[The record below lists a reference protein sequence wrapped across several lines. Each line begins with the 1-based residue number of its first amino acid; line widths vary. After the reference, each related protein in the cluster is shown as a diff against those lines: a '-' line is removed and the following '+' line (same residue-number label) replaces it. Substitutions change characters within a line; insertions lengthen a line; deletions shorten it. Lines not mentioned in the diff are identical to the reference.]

1 MNEREEKYS
10 LDYFKG
16 VFHTYAIQND
26 PGVNVG
32 YYFDINDFSIKN
44 TIEEALK
51 KEFCQFQEFDLE
63 FTEITQEDF
72 EELLN
77 RWLYSEFFPN
87 YKNYI
92 PTSTVTKQLVE
103 ELIICFKISSF
114 YKVLS
119 IKRQGENA
127 ENEFGYAT
135 DFVIL
140 SSTIQ
145 RYFCEFTLG

>member
-87 YKNYI
+87 
-92 PTSTVTKQLVE
+92 
-103 ELIICFKISSF
+103 
-114 YKVLS
+114 
-119 IKRQGENA
+119 
-127 ENEFGYAT
+127 
-135 DFVIL
+135 
-140 SSTIQ
+140 
-145 RYFCEFTLG
+145 